1 MPLTTILLGLAID
14 VVVITGLVFA
24 IYRPRHGKTDL
35 ALSYIVLNLGVFG
48 AVALMEAA
56 GSGLALGMGLFGI
69 LSIIRLRSSAI
80 SQTEV
85 AYYFVALTLGLVNSL
100 GAANLP
106 LALSINV
113 LLIGVLIALDRGAK
127 ALAVKPTE
135 RRRIVLN
142 VIHADRTMLTTDL
155 TRRMGGVLL
164 DVSIE
169 EIDYVTGTM
178 VVIVEV
184 EKPGVE
190 PGVGSVSP
198 PPSTLQTPPPA
209 LAPVSTTP
217 RPSVPPQYISPQ
229 SSFFAPTTDSFA
241 PPTTTPAPWKLS
253 GPTQR

>member
-135 RRRIVLN
+135 RRRIVL
-142 VIHADRTMLTTDL
+142 
-155 TRRMGGVLL
+155 

-209 LAPVSTTP
+209 WAPVSTTP